1 MDEVG
6 VEIGLRLLGLSR
18 KVEGIHVTVPF
29 VTTSNSA
36 EAPMQILV
44 SGETSM
50 EFSNTS
56 KVTGTV
62 IDPQLSEIT
71 TLNVV
76 VEEIVAVGLKTLG
89 LSSKLAGVQL

>member
-1 MDEVG
+1 MVTESSFKHPFGLTALTVYVMDEVG
-6 VEIGLRLLGLSR
+6 VEIGLRLPGLSR

-44 SGETSM
+44 SGETAM

-56 KVTGTV
+56 KVT
-62 IDPQLSEIT
+62 
-71 TLNVV
+71 
-76 VEEIVAVGLKTLG
+76 
-89 LSSKLAGVQL
+89 